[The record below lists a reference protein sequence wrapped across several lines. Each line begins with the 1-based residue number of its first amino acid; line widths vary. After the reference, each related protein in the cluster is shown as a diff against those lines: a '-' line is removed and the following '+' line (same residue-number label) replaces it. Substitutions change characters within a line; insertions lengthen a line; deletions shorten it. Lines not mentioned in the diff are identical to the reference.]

1 MPGIPEIDFGP
12 FLNGDAAARSRVAD
26 EIRAACSEFGFLN
39 VTNLPLPTG
48 LVERVSA
55 KAREFF
61 ALPREVK
68 EAIGRSDL
76 DVISGYVGVAVEH
89 LDTEQ
94 PGDLKES
101 FSLNQ
106 ASLKL
111 LDHWHIP
118 VAGFRQTVLDL
129 HEAGARACAA
139 LVQAMALS
147 VGGAGGLLRG
157 QARASRQHRA
167 FSSTTRRW
175 SVNPAQASCV
185 PERIPT
191 TATVTLVFQD
201 SVEGLEALVD
211 GGWLT
216 VPVVPGA
223 VTVNVADLL
232 SRWTNGI
239 YRSATHRVA
248 LPGADVMQSGT
259 PRSSSTIPT
268 ARSRSAAW
276 TRVATP
282 TVPGSIRPSWPGNSS
297 GAAVPPSM
305 NEPEGRPQ
313 RPGGASA
320 GKFENRPLQPVRY
333 RQQGIRRLQEFPVRG
348 AMLRSRKLRSTGA
361 TVTLGS

>member
-1 MPGIPEIDFGP
+1 MSGIPEIDFGP

-111 LDHWHIP
+111 LDHWRIP

-147 VGGAGGLLRG
+147 VGAPGDFFVDKHAPHASTVRFFHYPPLERQPGAGQLRAG
-157 QARASRQHRA
+157 TH
-167 FSSTTRRW
+167 TDYG
-175 SVNPAQASCV
+175 
-185 PERIPT
+185 
-191 TATVTLVFQD
+191 TVTLVFQD

-248 LPGADVMQSGT
+248 LPGADVMQSRYST
-259 PRSSSTIPT
+259 VFFYNPNSQVTVRCMDSCCDADRPRQYPPIV
-268 ARSRSAAW
+268 AGEFLRRRRAAQY
-276 TRVATP
+276 
-282 TVPGSIRPSWPGNSS
+282 
-297 GAAVPPSM
+297 
-305 NEPEGRPQ
+305 E
-313 RPGGASA
+313 
-320 GKFENRPLQPVRY
+320 
-333 RQQGIRRLQEFPVRG
+333 
-348 AMLRSRKLRSTGA
+348 
-361 TVTLGS
+361 